1 MKIVHLAD
9 SHLGF
14 SAYSRVDKWGRNLR
28 EEMVY
33 QGFKEAVDKIIEINP
48 DAVVHA
54 GDVFHH
60 VRPKIRPL
68 YVFKQN
74 LERLIDA
81 EIPVIIISGNHDA
94 PKSFS
99 AVSPFKLFEG
109 MDGICIAHSYQY
121 ERFDV
126 GGYSFHC
133 IPFCLNSDD
142 YLKQFQNIH
151 YSGSD
156 VLVMH
161 GMVEALWDK
170 RLRTVGEHELK
181 DSFLKRD
188 FSYIALGHYH
198 GQAQIANNAWYSG
211 SIEYFRFGEEGD
223 DKGMLLVDLDKGLVE
238 PIQVK
243 DKNMFDLPAIECDGF
258 SSEDLLKELQSKCDE
273 VGLEN
278 NIVRIKLNN
287 VSREAY
293 KNINLRGLGQLKSMA
308 VHLEVMPNFK
318 EEKNVWKSEAI
329 EVERLPREFEKFLKD
344 ESSSE
349 RIAQAIKDEVISY
362 GTDLIKRAAET
373 RTTEVFDAPK

>member
-14 SAYSRVDKWGRNLR
+14 SAYSRVDKWGRHLR

-238 PIQVK
+238 PVQVK